1 MMASHAVLALIVMLT
16 VGPLIAPFAADAQQA
31 PKVPRVG
38 VLFVGN
44 PASTA
49 RNNEAFTQGL
59 RELAWVE
66 GQNIVIEYRFAEGQ
80 FNRLRDLAAE
90 LVRLK
95 VAVLVV
101 SSVPGALA
109 AKNATQ
115 TIPIVFLG
123 VGDPVESGL
132 VASLARPGGNLTGL
146 SLLNLGLSG
155 KRIELLK
162 ECLPSISRVAVL
174 TNPSNPM
181 HALYW
186 RETRM
191 AAQTFGLQLQPI
203 ELRAPED
210 FDEAFRA
217 ATSGRVGALLAFDDG
232 VTVAYRARLVALA
245 AKYRLPTMYGFREFP
260 DAGGLMSYGSNTP
273 HQFRHAA
280 TYVDK
285 ILKGAKPADLPVEQP
300 TKFEFVINLNTAKA
314 LGLTI
319 PPSLLV
325 RADQVIGQ

>member
-1 MMASHAVLALIVMLT
+1 MMASHAVLALIVTLT

-59 RELAWVE
+59 RELGWVE

-95 VAVLVV
+95 VDVLVV

-155 KRIELLK
+155 KRMELLK
-162 ECLPSISRVAVL
+162 ECLPSVL
-174 TNPSNPM
+174 SLTL
-181 HALYW
+181 LY
-186 RETRM
+186 
-191 AAQTFGLQLQPI
+191 
-203 ELRAPED
+203 
-210 FDEAFRA
+210 
-217 ATSGRVGALLAFDDG
+217 
-232 VTVAYRARLVALA
+232 
-245 AKYRLPTMYGFREFP
+245 
-260 DAGGLMSYGSNTP
+260 NT
-273 HQFRHAA
+273 
-280 TYVDK
+280 
-285 ILKGAKPADLPVEQP
+285 
-300 TKFEFVINLNTAKA
+300 
-314 LGLTI
+314 
-319 PPSLLV
+319 
-325 RADQVIGQ
+325 